1 LAKIRVAAVSY
12 LNTKPL
18 LLGIE
23 RSEVMNEIELLLD
36 YPAKLASSLLSN
48 DIDIALLPVAAMPG
62 IPGARIIGSY
72 GIAADGDVA
81 SVAVFSKV
89 PMEEIKNV
97 YLDYQSRSS
106 VRLATLLL
114 KDFWKKDV
122 ELLAAPEDYI
132 GHISGTTAG
141 VIIGDRALEQ
151 RHNFPYIYDL
161 AQGWKDYTGLP
172 FVFAAWVANKDLPE
186 DFIARFDAANA
197 EGLKYIDEAVAANP
211 FPYYDLEKYYR
222 HNIHYHLDAE
232 KLAGL
237 EAFLELINNK

>member
-1 LAKIRVAAVSY
+1 LLTRLPSRPKLFPLAKIRVAAVSY

-89 PMEEIKNV
+89 PMEEIENV
-97 YLDYQSRSS
+97 
-106 VRLATLLL
+106 
-114 KDFWKKDV
+114 
-122 ELLAAPEDYI
+122 
-132 GHISGTTAG
+132 
-141 VIIGDRALEQ
+141 
-151 RHNFPYIYDL
+151 
-161 AQGWKDYTGLP
+161 
-172 FVFAAWVANKDLPE
+172 
-186 DFIARFDAANA
+186 
-197 EGLKYIDEAVAANP
+197 
-211 FPYYDLEKYYR
+211 
-222 HNIHYHLDAE
+222 
-232 KLAGL
+232 
-237 EAFLELINNK
+237 